1 MEEERPMDQ
10 DDEGRLSERLPTSS
24 ATADARM
31 FQEDHVATPHIAAY
45 QVSSTRRATQVAF
58 ATLACCLASGI
69 IFGFAA
75 LKPVLI
81 AEGVY
86 HELCDHNDM
95 ASSGFNHIGSTPNSS
110 KIPCAEQDLRLNLF
124 FVLTSIMSNVST
136 LLAGIALDRF
146 GRRFCYIVSSVTLAI
161 GCILMGSA
169 SAIRGFDA
177 YIVGNLFLG
186 LGGTFLFV
194 SSFQLATAFPK
205 YSGTVVALVTGAF
218 DASAAVFLFYRLAYD
233 ASNGRISLT
242 KFFFGYLTVP
252 VLIIVAE
259 FAFMPPQAYQ
269 SAPEIDQKIKLARDS
284 SRDEHDSDSDI
295 SDDRELRRVRC
306 LRAER
311 RVTRLE
317 QIEDLV
323 GNPEERQERVDM
335 VGKRQ
340 VISGVWGI
348 LHGVPAHKQLLSP
361 WFILLLLLTVMQM
374 LRMNYFIATIR
385 AQYRYMLNSDD
396 DARAINHFF
405 DVALPTAGIIS
416 TPFIGLL
423 LNNFSV
429 TKVLL
434 VLTIYIVIIGILN
447 CLSFVWA
454 GYVTVVAFV
463 LFRPLYYSTVS
474 DYATKVFGFETFGR
488 IYGTTMCLSGL
499 GNFVQPGLDELTHG
513 LLSGNPVP
521 VNIFLAIVG
530 TLLGVAITGFVA
542 VETRG
547 IRKKHM
553 IEDVEHE
560 QARLISSEDG
570 GL

>member
-1 MEEERPMDQ
+1 MDQ
-10 DDEGRLSERLPTSS
+10 DNEGRLSERLPTSS

-45 QVSSTRRATQVAF
+45 QVSSTRRASMIIIHHSYFKFQISTSSDVSKKMIGALTSYLAQVAF

-86 HELCDHNDM
+86 HELCDHI
-95 ASSGFNHIGSTPNSS
+95 ASTPSSS

-146 GRRFCYIVSSVTLAI
+146 GRRVCYIASSVTLAI

-169 SAIRGFDA
+169 SAIRVFDA

-233 ASNGRISLT
+233 ASNGGISLT

-252 VLIIVAE
+252 VLIIIAE

-269 SAPEIDQKIKLARDS
+269 SAPEIDQKIKMARDS

-295 SDDRELRRVRC
+295 SDDRELRRVRS

-323 GNPEERQERVDM
+323 GNPEERQERASI
-335 VGKRQ
+335 VGERQ

-396 DARAINHFF
+396 DAREINHFF

-463 LFRPLYYSTVS
+463 LFRPLYYSAVS
-474 DYATKVFGFETFGR
+474 
-488 IYGTTMCLSGL
+488 
-499 GNFVQPGLDELTHG
+499 
-513 LLSGNPVP
+513 
-521 VNIFLAIVG
+521 
-530 TLLGVAITGFVA
+530 
-542 VETRG
+542 
-547 IRKKHM
+547 
-553 IEDVEHE
+553 
-560 QARLISSEDG
+560 
-570 GL
+570 